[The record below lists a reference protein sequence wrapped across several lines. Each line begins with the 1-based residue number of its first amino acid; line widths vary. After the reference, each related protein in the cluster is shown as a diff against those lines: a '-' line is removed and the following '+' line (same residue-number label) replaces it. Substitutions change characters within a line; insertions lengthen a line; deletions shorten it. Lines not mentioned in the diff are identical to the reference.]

1 MTKPKAA
8 GETDLFICHARE
20 DNEAIV
26 NPLCRALDN
35 YKVTYW
41 LGELDILPADNIT
54 DKINEGLNESRYFLA
69 VMSPA
74 FLKKPYPQGELHSA
88 LNRQMTRGESR
99 IIPLLAGSDK
109 EVREMIHAFPLLS
122 NVAYI
127 SWSGDPQ
134 AVTKAL
140 LPLLRPDA
148 EIVDRICFISS
159 EYPPRVSGG
168 LGVHVQHLTKA
179 LAEHLNVDVILPS
192 SEAVDYLSQ
201 DPRVHPYGLQ
211 HAPAS
216 YDDPISWLR
225 FADSAAQKIIRLARS
240 YPFDILHCH
249 DWVTVLAGLKCR
261 WTLEIPLVF
270 HLHLPNRS
278 PLCASVENLGL
289 IFADL
294 VTVNSDAMLK
304 ELRDRSLPIR
314 QTEVIRNGVD
324 SELFKP
330 AEDWP
335 LDDGY
340 ILFVGRLV
348 EQKGLE
354 YLLRAMYYVREKF
367 PEVPLKIVG
376 EGPYREWLER
386 LSSNL
391 MLSPQVEFVGWKV
404 GEDLAILYQRARV
417 VVVPSIYEPFGMTA
431 LEALA
436 CQRPV
441 LASRVGGL
449 SEIVTH
455 RVTGFLAESRDDL
468 DLAQWLMTLLSNAD
482 LRHNMGRAGRDAVLK
497 GGYTWPEIGKQFL
510 HLYEQLKSKPIDKSV
525 PKKAQDFR
533 DQIISVASRE
543 ELVLADENNLLDKL
557 FDWMK

>member
-1 MTKPKAA
+1 
-8 GETDLFICHARE
+8 
-20 DNEAIV
+20 
-26 NPLCRALDN
+26 
-35 YKVTYW
+35 
-41 LGELDILPADNIT
+41 
-54 DKINEGLNESRYFLA
+54 
-69 VMSPA
+69 
-74 FLKKPYPQGELHSA
+74 
-88 LNRQMTRGESR
+88 
-99 IIPLLAGSDK
+99 
-109 EVREMIHAFPLLS
+109 
-122 NVAYI
+122 
-127 SWSGDPQ
+127 
-134 AVTKAL
+134 
-140 LPLLRPDA
+140 
-148 EIVDRICFISS
+148 
-159 EYPPRVSGG
+159 
-168 LGVHVQHLTKA
+168 
-179 LAEHLNVDVILPS
+179 
-192 SEAVDYLSQ
+192 
-201 DPRVHPYGLQ
+201 
-211 HAPAS
+211 
-216 YDDPISWLR
+216 
-225 FADSAAQKIIRLARS
+225 
-240 YPFDILHCH
+240 
-249 DWVTVLAGLKCR
+249 
-261 WTLEIPLVF
+261 
-270 HLHLPNRS
+270 
-278 PLCASVENLGL
+278 
-289 IFADL
+289 
-294 VTVNSDAMLK
+294 
-304 ELRDRSLPIR
+304 
-314 QTEVIRNGVD
+314 
-324 SELFKP
+324 
-330 AEDWP
+330 
-335 LDDGY
+335 
-340 ILFVGRLV
+340 
-348 EQKGLE
+348 
-354 YLLRAMYYVREKF
+354 VREKF